1 MLCFH
6 HEAVRPSSVQLPSP
20 HLALDLDTEQK
31 WLLSEIAELAQVSR
45 AAALYVLPIQSA
57 CISSLAAAESH
68 SCSAGLRRKRQS
80 TNLRYCISSFRV
92 CVFNGKHST
101 DASSGPAL
109 HTTVKCMPPTSAS
122 V

>member
-45 AAALYVLPIQSA
+45 AAALSVLPIKSA
-57 CISSLAAAESH
+57 CISSLAAAASH
-68 SCSAGLRRKRQS
+68 PCSAGL
-80 TNLRYCISSFRV
+80 
-92 CVFNGKHST
+92 H
-101 DASSGPAL
+101 P
-109 HTTVKCMPPTSAS
+109 
-122 V
+122 